1 MHKMLYVNK
10 IIVIIIYKNGM
21 TKKVKKKGNELTI
34 TYLLQT
40 ISPEYKYMWNYTPNY
55 DTINY

>member
-1 MHKMLYVNK
+1 MLYVNK

-34 TYLLQT
+34 IYLLQT

-55 DTINY
+55 DKINY